1 LHISTHTPPTTARAA
16 PPASRTQGYISIYG
30 MVEVCGKNWEIIIAV
45 ITGEPGFFIFYF
57 KNNNRRGENGARA
70 AFSYSMW
77 CAGCFFSSPAA
88 CIDFLVFEARQSEF
102 FLLRHALFVLQ
113 WMFL

>member
-1 LHISTHTPPTTARAA
+1 
-16 PPASRTQGYISIYG
+16 

-45 ITGEPGFFIFYF
+45 ITGQPGFLFLIL
-57 KNNNRRGENGARA
+57 KTTTAGVKIERRCLLSLCVVR
-70 AFSYSMW
+70 W
-77 CAGCFFSSPAA
+77 CAGCFFASPAA